1 MRARIL
7 VPIVA
12 VQCLLTVLVLARS
25 GSGQPEPA
33 PSPAPVL
40 RGSALELVDDAGRVR
55 AQIDVERDGEVVLRL
70 RDVQGAIRVKLGA
83 SQAGSGLVLL
93 NQNTEPGVQLLAE
106 ASEAKL
112 TLAEPGGRSRVIE
125 P

>member
-1 MRARIL
+1 MRARVL

-12 VQCLLTVLVLARS
+12 LQCVLTALVVGRGVS
-25 GSGQPEPA
+25 GETAG
-33 PSPAPVL
+33 PAPVL
-40 RGSALELVDDAGRVR
+40 RGRALELVDDAGKVR
-55 AQIDVERDGEVVLRL
+55 AQIDVEPDGEVVLRL

-83 SQAGSGLVLL
+83 SQSGSGLVLL

-106 ASEAKL
+106 ASKATL
-112 TLAEPGGRSRVIE
+112 TLAEPGGKKRVVE

>member
-25 GSGQPEPA
+25 GSGQPDPA
-33 PSPAPVL
+33 PGPAPIL

-55 AQIDVERDGEVVLRL
+55 AQIDVEKDGEVVLRM

-106 ASEAKL
+106 TSEAKL
-112 TLAEPGGRSRVIE
+112 TLAEPGGRTRVIE

>member
-7 VPIVA
+7 VPFVA
-12 VQCLLTVLVLARS
+12 LQCVLTALVLGRGVS
-25 GSGQPEPA
+25 GETAGPA
-33 PSPAPVL
+33 SVL

-55 AQIDVERDGEVVLRL
+55 AQIDVEKDGEVVLRL

-106 ASEAKL
+106 ASKSTLSL
-112 TLAEPGGRSRVIE
+112 TEPGGKKRVIE
-125 P
+125 PE